1 MQYCAACALG
11 PSGGQRQHCGAVAA
25 TDPDSEA
32 SVCNCT
38 LRHLEVTF
46 GKLHP
51 RPHRYGAGVMMLMRT
66 YLTFRFSWIP
76 SPGQVLTSTLQLRN
90 VQHKSL
96 NAYEVLKTTTEFG
109 AGPQQGCQTSLNRAQ
124 HESLAT

>member
-38 LRHLEVTF
+38 LRHLQVTF
-46 GKLHP
+46 GKLSQATPLRGRCDDADDDIFHFP
-51 RPHRYGAGVMMLMRT
+51 LLMDPLAGSGAH
-66 YLTFRFSWIP
+66 I
-76 SPGQVLTSTLQLRN
+76 N
-90 VQHKSL
+90 
-96 NAYEVLKTTTEFG
+96 
-109 AGPQQGCQTSLNRAQ
+109 
-124 HESLAT
+124 LAAT

>member
-38 LRHLEVTF
+38 LRYLQVTF

-66 YLTFRFSWIP
+66 FDFPLLMDPLAGS
-76 SPGQVLTSTLQLRN
+76 
-90 VQHKSL
+90 
-96 NAYEVLKTTTEFG
+96 G
-109 AGPQQGCQTSLNRAQ
+109 AHIN
-124 HESLAT
+124 LAAT